1 MVAQGR
7 VICPTCDNVV
17 DLSFLGDATRADFD
31 DDNDVGPFDP
41 PTNATRVPTAPAAAA
56 AAAAVDGD
64 DVITARVKPK
74 KPAPLPAP
82 PPDAFAEWGE
92 KTSPT
97 VKRTRDSIDVKEVP
111 VAPPPGADDG
121 PAAFLIEATQ
131 ADFDDLGSLLKSSTD
146 ALVLGDPS
154 DIVESLWV
162 EDTLTRPFDADAPP
176 PSSTPASAG
185 NENFLTDATSDG
197 TRDVVPV
204 QVYVGGDIARIIEPD
219 AVLERVP
226 GKSAPLSTFEEFVLA
241 QIDGARPVARV
252 QTRMGLG
259 AGDLRIA
266 LALLVDKKLVRRV
279 GRAAPVTAAPSPA
292 PAKKAGS
299 SSSSSSSSSSMPE
312 PAAKKAKPTP
322 APAPASSSTPE
333 PEPPARTNPITS
345 VPRPPAR
352 HVAGPAPLP
361 PEPEPLPEDALVPLE
376 APADPALELDD
387 GRTFPARP
395 LTPLPGAGVLIHSD
409 PTDLAARPAVTTSM
423 HDLQTMQMPAA
434 PSLPPQL
441 SKLGVPTPAPP
452 PPVAQGLPG
461 ARTGLVVDDAGRS
474 RAAALHAQ
482 VLRDLKNGAI
492 ARAYAVARM
501 AHDAAPDVPLY
512 REILDNWNAFVA
524 EHRTAD
530 DARLH
535 AQAVSAESSGDP
547 VRAVALL
554 RQAVQANPQNA
565 AAWNRLGLLLATRIK
580 DVDGALNAMTRAI
593 ELSPNDPT
601 FKNNF
606 GKIAAMADRG
616 GPEPDDKKSGGL
628 LKRIFRR

>member
-1 MVAQGR
+1 MPPGIRCERCGTLVAQGR

-31 DDNDVGPFDP
+31 DDDNDVGPFDP
-41 PTNATRVPTAPAAAA
+41 PTNASRVPPPDLDANADPNV
-56 AAAAVDGD
+56 VDFE
-64 DVITARVKPK
+64 DVTTARIKPK
-74 KPAPLPAP
+74 KPP
-82 PPDAFAEWGE
+82 PPEAFAEWGE

-97 VKRTRDSIDVKEVP
+97 VKRTRDSVDIKEIP
-111 VAPPPGADDG
+111 VSPPADDG

-162 EDTLTRPFDADAPP
+162 EDTLTRPLDVDAPP
-176 PSSTPASAG
+176 PATPAAG
-185 NENFLTDATSDG
+185 NDNFLTDATSDG

-204 QVYVGGDIARIIEPD
+204 QVYVGADIARVIEPD

-279 GRAAPVTAAPSPA
+279 GRAAPA
-292 PAKKAGS
+292 
-299 SSSSSSSSSSMPE
+299 
-312 PAAKKAKPTP
+312 
-322 APAPASSSTPE
+322 APAPAAPPSKKKPASTPVSPE
-333 PEPPARTNPITS
+333 PEPPARTNPITAELPS

-361 PEPEPLPEDALVPLE
+361 PEPLPDDALIPLE
-376 APADPALELDD
+376 SHEPPLELDD

-395 LTPLPGAGVLIHSD
+395 LTPLPGAGLVHSD
-409 PTDLAARPAVTTSM
+409 PTDLASAGRQAVTTSM
-423 HDLQTMQMPAA
+423 HDLQTMQMPAS

-441 SKLGVPTPAPP
+441 SKLGVPAPSPP
-452 PPVAQGLPG
+452 PPVVPG

-501 AHDAAPDVPLY
+501 AHDAAPDVALY
-512 REILDNWNAFVA
+512 KEILDNWNAFVA

-547 VRAVALL
+547 ARAVALL

-616 GPEPDDKKSGGL
+616 GPEPGDDKKGGGL
-628 LKRIFRR
+628 LKRIFGR